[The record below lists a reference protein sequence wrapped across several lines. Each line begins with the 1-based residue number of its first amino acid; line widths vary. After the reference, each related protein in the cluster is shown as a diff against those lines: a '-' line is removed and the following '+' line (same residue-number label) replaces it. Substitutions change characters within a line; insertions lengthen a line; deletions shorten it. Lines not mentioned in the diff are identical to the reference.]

1 MQKECIFSPSAP
13 PAAGPYSHAVKAN
26 GFLFLAGQG
35 PLARDGSGPIRG
47 TVEEETKVT
56 FENVKAVLADAG
68 SCLDDVVKV
77 TAYLSDMVNFAQFN
91 DVYKTYF
98 TKNQPVRTCIQAGR
112 LPGDIQVELDV
123 IAVIPQG

>member
-1 MQKECIFSPSAP
+1 MQKECIFSPSGP

-56 FENVKAVLADAG
+56 FENIKAVLADAG
-68 SCLDDVVKV
+68 SDLSAVVKV
-77 TAYLSDMVNFAQFN
+77 TAYLSDMVNFGKFN

-98 TKNQPVRTCIQAGR
+98 VENQPARTCIQAGR
-112 LPGDIQVELDV
+112 LPGDIQVEIDI
-123 IAVIPQG
+123 IAVVSQG